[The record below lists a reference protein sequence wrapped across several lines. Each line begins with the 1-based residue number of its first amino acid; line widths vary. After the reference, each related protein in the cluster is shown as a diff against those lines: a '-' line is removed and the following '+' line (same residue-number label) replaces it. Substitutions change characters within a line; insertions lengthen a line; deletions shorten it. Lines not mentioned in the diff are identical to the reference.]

1 MNENNHI
8 LLNKNFSLEGIRIEP
23 VSDYPGLN
31 KRIMRRLSIN
41 SLFPYDPTLKNDTIK
56 HQADDNFIDIE
67 VISTSCAEIEQ
78 EEPFLNYVSIVM
90 PTHNTKKYVEETLES
105 VSEQSYI
112 PFELIIVD
120 DGSIDG
126 TVDVVKNF
134 LCSRHD
140 TLRAKFVSLPNFGSP
155 SVIRN
160 FALYNLISK
169 HASYITYMD
178 DDDVYVDNYSL
189 LKLVQPLINDP
200 GYICAYGGFDFID
213 EDGVVITGP
222 SMLKKRSGAWEWRK
236 ESTLSW
242 FNIATRRTGVYHL
255 QSLCVRAP
263 SPIMPYYKT
272 GSDAGYF
279 ARVIN
284 RVSTYYSGELSGI
297 FHVPDI
303 IFHYRKRK
311 NSISTKK
318 HKSHRKLNSATM
330 VLNKEMVIPK
340 FYIECGMPEKYFTQ
354 ENIAEFEVRKRIPHI
369 YNALYLFRIKDLLG
383 LIKDARNELSVST
396 SYLLS
401 MIIKEFFSNSKI
413 RDFVLFKIKR
423 LFQNVF

>member
-1 MNENNHI
+1 MGASNHI
-8 LLNKNFSLEGIRIEP
+8 ILNKDFPLETTKIE
-23 VSDYPGLN
+23 SILNYPGLN
-31 KRIMRRLSIN
+31 KRTIRHLSID
-41 SLFPYDPTLKNDTIK
+41 SLFPYDPTLKDGVIK
-56 HQADDNFIDIE
+56 HANNNGFIDIE

-78 EEPFLNYVSIVM
+78 GDSFLNYVSIVM
-90 PTHNTKKYVEETLES
+90 PTHNTKKYIEATLES
-105 VSEQSYI
+105 ISEQDYI

-126 TVDVVKNF
+126 TVDIVKDF

-140 TLRAKFVSLPNFGSP
+140 TLRARFVSLPNFGSP

-160 FALYNLISK
+160 FALYNLVSK

-178 DDDVYVDNYSL
+178 DDDIYANNHSL
-189 LKLVQPLINDP
+189 SSLVQPLIGDSK
-200 GYICAYGGFDFID
+200 YICTYGGFDFID
-213 EDGVVITGP
+213 EDGVLITGP
-222 SMLKKRSGAWEWRK
+222 SMLKKKSGAWEWRK
-236 ESTLSW
+236 EARLSW

-284 RVSTYYSGELSGI
+284 RVSASCSGSLNGI
-297 FHVPDI
+297 FHVPGV

-318 HKSHRKLNSATM
+318 HKSHRRLNSATIEI
-330 VLNKEMVIPK
+330 NKERVIPK
-340 FYIECGMPEKYFTQ
+340 FYVECGMPEKYFTQ
-354 ENIAEFEVRKRIPHI
+354 ENITEFEIRKRIPHI
-369 YNALYLFRIKDLLG
+369 YNALYLFHMRDLMG
-383 LIKDARNELSVST
+383 LIKDVRDELGIST
-396 SYLLS
+396 PYLLA
-401 MIIKEFFSNSKI
+401 IITKEFILNSKI

-423 LFQNVF
+423 LF